1 MITDTEYEYLK
12 NNNNVLYYVDTIK
25 DNALRT
31 LVEKSIKEY
40 STPDKLRMAYDVIDL
55 YIGFLKFK
63 NQIDDNSRPIWVDL
77 CIAAGY
83 MHNMFYDG
91 TVTSLFKAREVIS
104 PIAKKLGVPV
114 NAIGLLFSSIEGQ
127 FGDKTPVEACIPNE
141 ASPNALF
148 AKAVFVVEVY
158 PGHVQ
163 LPNGTSY

>member
-1 MITDTEYEYLK
+1 MITDTEYENLK

-25 DNALRT
+25 DNALKT

-91 TVTSLFKAREVIS
+91 SVTSLFKAREEVSSLAKELDIPINGIS
-104 PIAKKLGVPV
+104 M
-114 NAIGLLFSSIEGQ
+114 LFSAIEGQ
-127 FGDKTPVEACIPNE
+127 FGDKTPVEACIPQE

-158 PGHVQ
+158 PGIVK
-163 LPNGTSY
+163 LPGGTSY